1 MKPTALIEVLD
12 LNMMVKTYAA
22 AGAEIDFVHAA
33 QCLANPLS
41 ALGTFDE

>member
-1 MKPTALIEVLD
+1 MPTALSEMLN
-12 LNMMVKTYAA
+12 LNMTVKTYAA